1 MLLGLHHAVN
11 VPLFGAT
18 LSPRNLSAFLKV
30 MANAGVEY
38 MVAGRFEPCS
48 LNGRQFSLRFCRH
61 PFAVIW

>member
-1 MLLGLHHAVN
+1 MLLGLHHAAN
-11 VPLFGAT
+11 VPVLGRT
-18 LSPRNLSAFLKV
+18 LSPQKLVGPLKV